1 MELYQEILIRLIS
14 ERKIEVHFPM
24 IDLNELIESRCYQT
38 LKQIKMIIEDDSYND
53 EECFIKIEK
62 IICEFEALGSNGGF
76 RHDFG

>member
-14 ERKIEVHFPM
+14 ERKIEVHFPTM
-24 IDLNELIESRCYQT
+24 DLNELIESRCYQ
-38 LKQIKMIIEDDSYND
+38 IEDDSYND